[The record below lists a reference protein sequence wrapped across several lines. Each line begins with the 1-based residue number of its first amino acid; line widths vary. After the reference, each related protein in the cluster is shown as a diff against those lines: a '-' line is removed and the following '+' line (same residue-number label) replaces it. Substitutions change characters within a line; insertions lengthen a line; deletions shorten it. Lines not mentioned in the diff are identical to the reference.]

1 MKIFLAIAGALVLAV
16 ILGVICGV
24 ASAII
29 EHNQDPNDP
38 FNPYAYEDEY

>member
-1 MKIFLAIAGALVLAV
+1 MAIIGALVFAV

-24 ASAII
+24 VSAII